1 MDTRTV
7 TRTWA
12 LATVLAAVPLAAAC
26 GGADHGGSPGDDGL
40 RAAGAQPAPALSS
53 SRGTQLVIT
62 TDNGVRLRPADGHRV
77 VTDRHIRAHWSHQ
90 DRTWV
95 LDLSCPAD
103 DKGDG
108 DSGNDDSDGRPCP
121 RMPEVDIPAG
131 TSVSVSARNAGI
143 DVAGVSAA
151 LELAT
156 VNGDVTVTRSG
167 DRAGTARLTTRN
179 GSIRADTL
187 RAAGLHAET
196 VNGDVV
202 LGCATSPSHVTAA
215 TTNGSVHVTV
225 PHDSPAY
232 RVGASTDN
240 GHPSTGLPTA
250 GAAAGRTM
258 TLSTVNGDVT
268 ATRE

>member
-1 MDTRTV
+1 MDTRSV
-7 TRTWA
+7 TRAWA
-12 LATVLAAVPLAAAC
+12 LAAALAALPLAGAC
-26 GGADHGGSPGDDGL
+26 GGADHGGNGSNGSNGDGL
-40 RAAGAQPAPALSS
+40 RAAGAEPAP
-53 SRGTQLVIT
+53 SRGTRLVIT
-62 TDNGVRLRPADGHRV
+62 TDNGVRLRPADGDRV
-77 VTDRHIRAHWSHQ
+77 VADRHIRTHWSHQ

-95 LDLSCPAD
+95 LDLSCRTD
-103 DKGDG
+103 DKGKSDG
-108 DSGNDDSDGRPCP
+108 DGDGRPCP

-167 DRAGTARLTTRN
+167 DGARAARLTTRN

-187 RAAGLHAET
+187 RSAGLHAET

-202 LGCATSPSHVTAA
+202 LGCATSPDRVTAA
-215 TTNGSVHVTV
+215 TTNGSVRVTV

-232 RVGASTDN
+232 RVRATTDNGRASTDVRTSEAV
-240 GHPSTGLPTA
+240 H
-250 GAAAGRTM
+250 RTM

-268 ATRE
+268 AIRE